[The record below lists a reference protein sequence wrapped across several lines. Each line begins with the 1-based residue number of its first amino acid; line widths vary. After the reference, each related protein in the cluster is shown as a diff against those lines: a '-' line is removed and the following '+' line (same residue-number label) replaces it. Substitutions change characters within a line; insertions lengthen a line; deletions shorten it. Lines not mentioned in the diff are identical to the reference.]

1 LFIDKNN
8 ESGGDVNSVVVGVS
22 REREKEKEKAG
33 KKLSIHEGGPGS
45 SSVYRKN

>member
-22 REREKEKEKAG
+22 REREGGKEKAR
-33 KKLSIHEGGPGS
+33 KKIVHT
-45 SSVYRKN
+45 